1 MNKVVAAYRNRYY
14 ISPSDLADSG
24 ETNRL
29 HLIFISPFLFAFGLF
44 NLLMSLLLNH
54 KSNLYESSF
63 TYVYFGIYILVSSFL
78 YFYSIAVKNVSR
90 EKSYVIK
97 TIPFYIG
104 YLSFLGIGAF
114 NFFMTQ
120 PFNGVI
126 IFNLTSV
133 IAVCV
138 FSFSPIIF
146 LFGLL
151 ADLGIM
157 ASGIYENFGISGL
170 LNFITTTIL
179 LFCLSLYKRRSEK
192 KIIMLLKKQK
202 QSLEAKTFGNFTLL
216 YDNRIIKFSRTKS
229 NELLAYL
236 IYKNG
241 SSVKTKELIAVLYG
255 AEADSS
261 RYGANLR
268 NLIVDIKRSLSEL
281 EIQNFFIAE
290 YNNFRIN
297 PEVIKCDYFD
307 FISGDKQAIK
317 SFTGAFM
324 SQYKWAEDVT
334 VFMKYKVLKNRL

>member
-1 MNKVVAAYRNRYY
+1 MNKIVAAYRNRYY
-14 ISPSDLADSG
+14 ISSLDLADSG

-29 HLIFISPFLFAFGLF
+29 HLIFISPFLFIFGVF
-44 NLLMSLLLNH
+44 NILMTFLIHHNDIR
-54 KSNLYESSF
+54 ESIF
-63 TYVYFGIYILVSSFL
+63 AYIYFGIYIFISSFL
-78 YFYSIAVKNVSR
+78 YYYSIAVKNVSR

-104 YLSFLGIGAF
+104 YITFLGEGIF
-114 NFFMTQ
+114 NFMTRQ

-126 IFNLTSV
+126 IYTLTSV
-133 IAVCV
+133 VAICI

-146 LFGLL
+146 LAGLMAGL
-151 ADLGIM
+151 AVM
-157 ASGIYENFGISGL
+157 ASGIYENFGPSGL
-170 LNFITTTIL
+170 LNFITTAIL
-179 LFCLSLYKRRSEK
+179 LFCLALYKRRSEK

-216 YDNRIIKFSRTKS
+216 YENKVIKFSRTKS

-241 SSVKTKELIAVLYG
+241 SSVKTKELITVLYG
-255 AEADSS
+255 ADADSS

-268 NLIVDIKRSLSEL
+268 NLIVDIKRSLSDL
-281 EIQNFFIAE
+281 EIQNFFITE

-297 PEVIKCDYFD
+297 PEVIKCDFYD
-307 FISGDKQAIK
+307 FIAGDKQAIK

-324 SQYKWAEDVT
+324 SQFKWAEDAT
-334 VFMKYKVLKNRL
+334 VFMEYKVLKNKI

>member
-1 MNKVVAAYRNRYY
+1 M
-14 ISPSDLADSG
+14 
-24 ETNRL
+24 
-29 HLIFISPFLFAFGLF
+29 
-44 NLLMSLLLNH
+44 
-54 KSNLYESSF
+54 
-63 TYVYFGIYILVSSFL
+63 
-78 YFYSIAVKNVSR
+78 
-90 EKSYVIK
+90 
-97 TIPFYIG
+97 
-104 YLSFLGIGAF
+104 
-114 NFFMTQ
+114 
-120 PFNGVI
+120 
-126 IFNLTSV
+126 
-133 IAVCV
+133 
-138 FSFSPIIF
+138 
-146 LFGLL
+146 L

-157 ASGIYENFGISGL
+157 ASGIYENFGLSGL

-334 VFMKYKVLKNRL
+334 VFMKYKVLKNKL

>member
-1 MNKVVAAYRNRYY
+1 MNKIVAAYRNRYY
-14 ISPSDLADSG
+14 ISSLDLADSG

-29 HLIFISPFLFAFGLF
+29 HLIFISPFLFIFGVF
-44 NLLMSLLLNH
+44 NILMTFLIYHN
-54 KSNLYESSF
+54 NIRESIF
-63 TYVYFGIYILVSSFL
+63 AYIYFGIYIFISSFL
-78 YFYSIAVKNVSR
+78 YYYSIAVKNVSR

-104 YLSFLGIGAF
+104 YITFLGVGIF
-114 NFFMTQ
+114 NFMTRQ

-126 IFNLTSV
+126 IYTLTSV
-133 IAVCV
+133 VAICI

-146 LFGLL
+146 LAGLMAGL
-151 ADLGIM
+151 AVM
-157 ASGIYENFGISGL
+157 ASGIYENFGPSGL
-170 LNFITTTIL
+170 LNFITTAIL
-179 LFCLSLYKRRSEK
+179 LFCLALYKRRSEK

-216 YDNRIIKFSRTKS
+216 YENKVIKFSRAKS

-241 SSVKTKELIAVLYG
+241 SSVKTKELITVLYG
-255 AEADSS
+255 ADADSS

-268 NLIVDIKRSLSEL
+268 NLIVDIKRSLSDL
-281 EIQNFFIAE
+281 EIQNFFITE

-297 PEVIKCDYFD
+297 PEVIKCDFYD
-307 FISGDKQAIK
+307 FIAGDKQAIK

-324 SQYKWAEDVT
+324 SQFKWAEDAT
-334 VFMKYKVLKNRL
+334 VFMEYKVLKNKI